1 MAYAAKS
8 TGRVKNRSG
17 PKPGGEEWIISK
29 ANRRQCSPAGTRRKP
44 RAYNRDVETVLS
56 VCLGVALA
64 AACGFRVFVPLLVVS
79 TASRVGWLTLG
90 DSFGWI
96 GSTPA
101 LITFAVATILE
112 IGAYYVPWLD
122 NLLDSIAGPAAVVAG
137 VLVSAAV
144 LTEVDPLVKWTL
156 AIVAGGG
163 AAGAVQAA
171 TTGARGLSTVTT
183 LGAANPI
190 LATAELGGSLLL
202 SLISLLVPVLALILV
217 FGFLAFVVFRL
228 ARRPRRA

>member
-1 MAYAAKS
+1 M
-8 TGRVKNRSG
+8 
-17 PKPGGEEWIISK
+17 
-29 ANRRQCSPAGTRRKP
+29 
-44 RAYNRDVETVLS
+44 LS
-56 VCLGVALA
+56 ACLGVALA

-79 TASRVGWLTLG
+79 TASKIGWLTLG
-90 DSFGWI
+90 GSFGWI

-101 LITFAVATILE
+101 LITFAVATVLE

-122 NLLDSIAGPAAVVAG
+122 NVLDSIAGPAAVVAG
-137 VLVSAAV
+137 VVVSAAV
-144 LTEVDPLVKWTL
+144 LTDVDPLVKWTL

-171 TTGARGLSTVTT
+171 TTGARGLSTATT

-190 LATAELGGSLLL
+190 LATVEWGGSLLL
-202 SLISLLVPVLALILV
+202 SLLSLLVPVFAVILV
-217 FGFLAFVVFRL
+217 AGFLTFVVFRL